1 MLNTELEIL
10 AFWREQ
16 KIFEKSLT
24 NRKNSPTYSFF
35 DGPPFATG
43 LPHWGHIMVSQI
55 KDTVLRYQ
63 TQKGFYVPRRWGWD
77 CHGAPIEVLVEKEM
91 QIRDKRQ
98 IESEIG
104 IEAFNA
110 NCRSK
115 IMMYDGEW
123 RKSIERI
130 GRWVD
135 MDDQYRTMDNEFIES
150 TWWGLGQLWNKGL
163 IYKDFRISMYSPSV
177 GVPLTHTDVAM
188 EVKYDNETL
197 ETPVVRFTANPES
210 INVLSMKILKQL
222 EGSYSEMFKLKNELQ
237 SRAYNLANPGIKKAT
252 KEEILRNGFVDFDPL
267 KWENFRTTEE
277 ATKEII
283 DEIQPQLRTINENLE
298 TLTKIKN
305 HLSQSTKGVYPVNF
319 LAWTTTP
326 WTLPGNSALAVG
338 SELEYS
344 MFFVPNS
351 NEIVII
357 AEKLAIKIL
366 SHNIHESIKSK
377 VNSADYDD
385 SGEFLSSVGSDI
397 QKLATFVGDDLV
409 GIEYKPLFNN
419 PQIDNPYNSN
429 KKENAYKVYTA
440 DFITDEDGTGIA
452 HQCPSYGEEDFIF
465 GKKYNIPFFK
475 TLNDSGEL
483 LSDLDQ
489 SLKSAF
495 GKKFSSV
502 NPFILDILKGQDKIF
517 TAYNYTHRVPI
528 YDRDNKKVY
537 YNAQEGWYIAETK
550 LTQRSI
556 ELNNQINW
564 HPESLKYG
572 RFQKGLETA
581 PDWCISRNRYW
592 GSPLPIWQNI
602 DKTKTVFVDSLE
614 KLTKLAINPIYKLIN
629 DRNLDPLLYE
639 SGQTVIMT
647 DANFKPPLGI
657 NAIQYR
663 SKNISDI
670 DKIKNLDIASFN
682 PVAQKILE
690 EVIELFGKYKN
701 VQLFLDDESRR
712 LWTTWILTLHPNSK
726 KINDIFYFYK
736 AVKMGTLDWEGF
748 GNIKILDLHRPF
760 IDEIILRNEGTNR
773 VEDVLTRIPEVLDC
787 WVESGSMPHASIHY
801 PFENK
806 KNATSIANPKKPLN
820 NSQSLTE
827 SNEVLNNKD
836 LEKMQS
842 ADWICESQDQ
852 TRGWFR
858 ALHVLSTGIFN
869 KPAFQSINC
878 NGLIMASD
886 GQKMSK
892 SKNNYADPNLIL
904 EKYGADAVRIY
915 MLSSPV
921 VNAESLNFSERSLET
936 IFRETT
942 LLITNS
948 LQYINFV
955 FASHSRVGN
964 IKYTHPLNQW
974 WQAKTYQFVS
984 EFQGFMDAKNIAD
997 AGRMVIPYIDDFS
1010 TWYIR
1015 RSKDILDNFGDETAD
1030 CLMQT
1035 MTLFTQ
1041 TVACIQPFNAEKVWS
1056 NIRKTDDPESVH
1068 LCDLP
1073 KIIELTQKQTEIM
1086 ATMQTL
1092 REQIGHIHAERK
1104 AQNIRVRQPLYS
1116 DLSRLQIDSNFKSII
1131 FKECNLLA
1139 RDLSK
1144 TEGETYINQTK
1155 VGTIKI
1161 DLVVSDELANMGFAR
1176 DFERGIQDYRK
1187 KQGYKPNQNVMLR
1200 VKIDSVKDQDIFEK
1214 TMIIVD
1220 WEKLCVNIKWLP
1232 ELDRETQKTIVVKG
1246 FVALSVE

>member
-1 MLNTELEIL
+1 MLNTELDIL
-10 AFWREQ
+10 AFWRDQ

-104 IEAFNA
+104 IEVFNA
-110 NCRSK
+110 SCRSK
-115 IMMYDGEW
+115 IMMYDSEW

-163 IYKDFRISMYSPSV
+163 LYKDYRSAMYSPSV

-188 EVKYDNETL
+188 EVKYENETL
-197 ETPVVRFTANPES
+197 ETPVVRFEATYESVNPL
-210 INVLSMKILKQL
+210 ILKILNQL
-222 EGSYSEMFKLKNELQ
+222 EASYGEMFKIKNELQ
-237 SRAYNLANPGIKKAT
+237 ARAYNLANPGVKKAT

-267 KWENFRTTEE
+267 KWENFKTTEE
-277 ATKEII
+277 STKEIVE
-283 DEIQPQLRTINENLE
+283 EIQPQLRIINENLE
-298 TLTKIKN
+298 TLTIIKN
-305 HLSQSTKGVYPVNF
+305 YLLGSINKSYPVNV

-326 WTLPGNSALAVG
+326 WTLPANSALAVG
-338 SELEYS
+338 AEIEYS
-344 MFFVPNS
+344 LFYVAAS

-357 AEKLAIKIL
+357 AENLAINIL
-366 SHNIHESIKSK
+366 TKNLHSSLVKEIK
-377 VNSADYDD
+377 AEEYDD
-385 SGEFLSSVGSDI
+385 SGEYFASLGTDI
-397 QKLATFVGDDLV
+397 VKLATVIGFDLV
-409 GIEYKPLFNN
+409 GISYAPLFKVTQEIKD
-419 PQIDNPYNSN
+419 PQQIQNMHKIYIG
-429 KKENAYKVYTA
+429 EFVT
-440 DFITDEDGTGIA
+440 IEDGTGIVHIA
-452 HQCPSYGEEDFIF
+452 PGYGEEDFQL
-465 GKKYNIPFFK
+465 GKANNLPFLFS
-475 TLNDSGEL
+475 LNEAGEML
-483 LSDLDQ
+483 GDLDPV
-489 SLKSAF
+489 LKPVF
-495 GKKFSSV
+495 GKKFVSANSGV
-502 NPFILDILKGQDKIF
+502 SDILDDLGKIYCKF
-517 TAYNYTHRVPI
+517 NYTHRVAI
-528 YDRDNKKVY
+528 YDRDGKKVY
-537 YNAQEGWYIAETK
+537 YWAQEGWYIKETK
-550 LTQRSI
+550 LIPRSI
-556 ELNNQINW
+556 ELNEEITW
-564 HPESLKYG
+564 HPESLKHG

-592 GSPLPIWQNI
+592 GSPLPIWQNTS
-602 DKTKTVFVDSLE
+602 KTKTVFIDSLE
-614 KLTKLAINPIYKLIN
+614 KLTKLAVNPIYKLIN
-629 DRNLDPLLYE
+629 DRNLDPKLYE

-647 DANFKPPLGI
+647 DSNFKPPLGL
-657 NAIQYR
+657 NATQYR

-670 DKIKNLDIASFN
+670 DKIKNLDITTFN
-682 PVAQKILE
+682 PVAQRILE
-690 EVIELFGKYKN
+690 EVIDLFGKYKN
-701 VQLFLDDESRR
+701 VQLFLDDEGRR

-726 KINDIFYFYK
+726 KINDTFYFYK
-736 AVKMGTLDWEGF
+736 AVKMGTLDWEGV

-760 IDEIILRNEGTNR
+760 IDEIILRNEGSKD

-806 KNATSIANPKKPLN
+806 KIANSKKSFI
-820 NSQSLTE
+820 NSDAVIENDNT
-827 SNEVLNNKD
+827 KD
-836 LEKMQS
+836 LEDMRS

-869 KPAFQSINC
+869 KPAFKSINC

-936 IFRETT
+936 TFRETT
-942 LLITNS
+942 LLISNS

-955 FASHSRVGN
+955 FANHSRLGN

-974 WQAKTYQFVS
+974 WQAKTYKFVS
-984 EFQGFMDAKNIAD
+984 EFQGFMNFKNIAD
-997 AGRMVIPYIDDFS
+997 AGRLVVPYIDDFS

-1015 RSKDILDNFGDETAD
+1015 RSKDILDDFGDETAD

-1041 TVACIQPFNAEKVWS
+1041 TVACIQPFNAEKIWA
-1056 NIRKTDDPESVH
+1056 NIRKIDDLESVQ
-1068 LCDLP
+1068 D
-1073 KIIELTQKQTEIM
+1073 
-1086 ATMQTL
+1086 
-1092 REQIGHIHAERK
+1092 RK
-1104 AQNIRVRQPLYS
+1104 S
-1116 DLSRLQIDSNFKSII
+1116 
-1131 FKECNLLA
+1131 
-1139 RDLSK
+1139 
-1144 TEGETYINQTK
+1144 
-1155 VGTIKI
+1155 
-1161 DLVVSDELANMGFAR
+1161 VV
-1176 DFERGIQDYRK
+1176 
-1187 KQGYKPNQNVMLR
+1187 
-1200 VKIDSVKDQDIFEK
+1200 
-1214 TMIIVD
+1214 
-1220 WEKLCVNIKWLP
+1220 
-1232 ELDRETQKTIVVKG
+1232 
-1246 FVALSVE
+1246 